1 MGNKLKM
8 GILALAGVLG
18 VAAFAPAAKA
28 DEGRFGH
35 ERFAHFDR
43 FDGYRDRFDGYR
55 DNWRRE
61 RFEHRRWDREHG
73 MWRYD
78 YRFYR

>member
-28 DEGRFGH
+28 DEGRFEHG
-35 ERFAHFDR
+35 ERFAHYDR
-43 FDGYRDRFDGYR
+43 YRDD
-55 DNWRRE
+55 WRRE
-61 RFEHRRWDREHG
+61 RFEHRHWDRDRGGWRWDY
-73 MWRYD
+73 RYNPYYPY
-78 YRFYR
+78 YR